1 MNKKY
6 VVKQSGLRDCASCC
20 LLSII
25 RYNNGNVSKSELE
38 YLIKTNEFGTNA
50 YDMIEGMKT
59 LGFNGMG
66 LKKNFNDL
74 FQIENLFPVIAHV
87 KNNSYYHYVVIYK
100 INRKK
105 KCFEVM
111 DPACGMINIT
121 YNDFKNI
128 YLNTVLTFKKIK
140 NLISLEN
147 KKELLY
153 FIIDSFKCHRKNI
166 TIVSLLSIIVTFLSL
181 IINYH
186 MKLNVD
192 YVLEYQK
199 FRYIYLILL
208 LFILIVLLKNILS
221 LLRDK
226 LVRNIEFDINNKIN
240 YKVVDHI
247 FRLPYKYFHTRPSGE
262 LVSRINDLEYLK
274 NFISSLFLNIFVDI
288 FVILLSFIV
297 LVIINLKL
305 SLLVILLCL
314 IYFLI
319 GFIYKMIYKRVILN
333 NQLSSAEYQT
343 CLLESINAYE
353 SINNLN
359 KVNDFI
365 NKLDYKYYKTSKSI
379 KHFKKVISYETFFK
393 NIVVDSLIILLCSIG
408 ILMIKNNEMTL
419 GDLIFFSSVLSFFI
433 LPLRNIIDSL
443 VEYVYSFNSYNRIND
458 FLLVS
463 KNVCKNTKECINGDI
478 EVCNLSYEIDKK
490 VIDNFNLKIKKK
502 DKVFLIGKSGSGK
515 STLLKIIKR
524 YINDYKGE
532 IYFDDCNLKDIDVGV
547 INNSILYISQNEC
560 LFTGTIK
567 ENILIDRKISNKNYK
582 KINKITL
589 VDKIIDKKHFR
600 DAELIEENGFN
611 ISGGEKQ
618 KIILARALHEKFN
631 YLIMDEALSEVDE
644 KDEKQI
650 IENILEEF
658 KDKTIIYV
666 SHKTSVAHL
675 FERVINMED
684 K

>member
-6 VVKQSGLRDCASCC
+6 VVKQSGLRDCASAC

-87 KNNSYYHYVVIYK
+87 KNNSNYHYVVIYK

-111 DPACGMINIT
+111 DPACGMINIS
-121 YNDFKNI
+121 YNDFKSI

-147 KKELLY
+147 KNELLY
-153 FIIDSFKCHRKNI
+153 FIIDSIKCHKK
-166 TIVSLLSIIVTFLSL
+166 TIIFVSILSIIVTFLSL
-181 IINYH
+181 MINYH
-186 MKLNVD
+186 MKLNID
-192 YVLEYQK
+192 YILEYQK
-199 FRYIYLILL
+199 FKYIYLILI

-226 LVRNIEFDINNKIN
+226 FVRNIEFDINNKIN
-240 YKVVDHI
+240 YKVIDHI
-247 FRLPYKYFHTRPSGE
+247 FKIPYKYFHTRPSGE
-262 LVSRINDLEYLK
+262 LISRINDLEYLK
-274 NFISSLFLNIFVDI
+274 NFISNLFLNIFVDI
-288 FVILLSFIV
+288 FVILISFIV
-297 LVIINLKL
+297 LIIINLKL
-305 SLLVILLCL
+305 SLLVSMFCL
-314 IYFLI
+314 VYLI
-319 GFIYKMIYKRVILN
+319 IGYIYKMIYKKVILN
-333 NQLSSAEYQT
+333 NQLVNAEYQT

-379 KHFKKVISYETFFK
+379 KHFKKVISYETFLK
-393 NIVVDSLIILLCSIG
+393 NVIVDSLIVLMCSIG
-408 ILMIKNNEMTL
+408 ILMIKNNELTL

-443 VEYVYSFNSYNRIND
+443 VEYVYSFNTYNRIND

-463 KNVCKNTKECINGDI
+463 KNVCKETKENINGDI
-478 EVCNLSYEIDKK
+478 EVCNLSYELDKK
-490 VIDNFNLKIKKK
+490 VIDNFNLRIKKK
-502 DKVFLIGKSGSGK
+502 DKVFLMGKSGCGK
-515 STLLKIIKR
+515 STLLKIIKK
-524 YINDYKGE
+524 YINDYKGK
-532 IYFDDCNLKDIDVGV
+532 IYLNDYNLKDIDMSI
-547 INNSILYISQNEC
+547 INNSVLYVSQNEC
-560 LFTGTIK
+560 LFTGSIK
-567 ENILIDRKISNKNYK
+567 ENILMDRKINRKKYN

-618 KIILARALHEKFN
+618 KIILARALHERFN
-631 YLIMDEALSEVDE
+631 YLIMDETLSEVDE
-644 KDEKQI
+644 SDEKEI
-650 IENILEEF
+650 IKNILEEF

-666 SHKTSVAHL
+666 SHKTSVSSL
-675 FERVINMED
+675 FERVIDMEE

>member
-66 LKKNFNDL
+66 FKKNFNDL

-100 INRKK
+100 INQKK

-226 LVRNIEFDINNKIN
+226 LVRNIEFNINNKIN

-515 STLLKIIKR
+515 STLLKIIKK

-631 YLIMDEALSEVDE
+631 YLIIDEALSEVDE

-675 FERVINMED
+675 FERVINMEE